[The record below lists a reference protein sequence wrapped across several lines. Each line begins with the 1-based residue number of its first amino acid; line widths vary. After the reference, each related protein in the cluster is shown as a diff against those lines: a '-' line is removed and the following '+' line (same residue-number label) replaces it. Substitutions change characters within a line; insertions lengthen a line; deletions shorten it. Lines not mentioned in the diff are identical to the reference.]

1 MRITFFLFV
10 ILSSW
15 RLFMTTNNEGVMAV
29 NIVNNVGN
37 VYNQEEHPKSSNR
50 SSYDLLSK
58 FFDEFESVANF
69 FSSLLMEEEPTVTI
83 VYINLNIYCSSNCT
97 YFYTQEESIFPSQR
111 EMAVGKNKMFH
122 SVWPG
127 NNNQEMKNS
136 KQRFDVRRF
145 FQQQEYV
152 DKPAIT
158 ATVYSTVFA
167 STIISNQ
174 ISTIRCLGKF

>member
-58 FFDEFESVANF
+58 FADEFESVAHF
-69 FSSLLMEEEPTVTI
+69 FSSLLMQEEPTVAMVCCNTGI
-83 VYINLNIYCSSNCT
+83 
-97 YFYTQEESIFPSQR
+97 
-111 EMAVGKNKMFH
+111 
-122 SVWPG
+122 
-127 NNNQEMKNS
+127 
-136 KQRFDVRRF
+136 
-145 FQQQEYV
+145 
-152 DKPAIT
+152 
-158 ATVYSTVFA
+158 
-167 STIISNQ
+167 
-174 ISTIRCLGKF
+174 